1 MSTGRMRTVS
11 RDLQQRASHLP
22 LTRAPHPERGGG
34 LEFFAKID
42 RELTWGLTLN
52 K

>member
-1 MSTGRMRTVS
+1 MARELQGEAS
-11 RDLQQRASHLP
+11 RLP
-22 LTRAPHPERGGG
+22 LDRAPCTGEGAG
-34 LEFFAKID
+34 LEFFRKID